1 MLSLGVEYERFARE
15 AGTRL
20 RVALTASYGPD
31 VGADAAAEAMAYGWE
46 HWSRVSVMDNAVGY
60 LFRVGQTAARRL
72 TRRHGFL
79 PTPATGELPT
89 FEPRLVPALEA
100 LSDAQRTCV
109 MLVHAFAW
117 TYGETAELLG
127 VEVSTVRTHVA
138 RGMARLQTIL
148 EVVPDAH

>member
-1 MLSLGVEYERFARE
+1 MLSLGVEYERFVGE

-31 VGADAAAEAMAYGWE
+31 VGADAASEALAYGWE
-46 HWSRVSVMDNAVGY
+46 HWSRVSVMTNPAGY

-79 PTPATGELPT
+79 PAPAPGELPA
-89 FEPRLVPALEA
+89 FEPGLVPALET

-109 MLVHAFAW
+109 LLVHAFAW
-117 TYGETAELLG
+117 TYVETAETLG
-127 VEVSTVRTHVA
+127 VDVSTVRTHVA
-138 RGMARLQTIL
+138 RGMTRLQAML